1 MNRVFEFQKK
11 KKKRKKS
18 RPDTYKGIFENIRPA
33 TIPRSII
40 TRRLEELE
48 LERGET
54 KLATITLARGALPPS
69 VYAKRFHVGK
79 QRRNLRASISFE
91 EKKRRGEYIRARI
104 SSPSNHRER
113 EKQSQRERER

>member
-1 MNRVFEFQKK
+1 MNVRNSKK
-11 KKKRKKS
+11 KKKEKERKKNP

-54 KLATITLARGALPPS
+54 KLATITLARGARYPLGIYEALSRVETKEEP
-69 VYAKRFHVGK
+69 
-79 QRRNLRASISFE
+79 SISFE
-91 EKKRRGEYIRARI
+91 EEKKKRGKYVRARI
-104 SSPSNHRER
+104 STRAIKP
-113 EKQSQRERER
+113 